1 MNAENEGLIAN
12 VSPQEEEQSPNPEE
26 TVVPHIEE
34 ENKTVEQA
42 KAEEEKVTLEKP
54 EYLEDKFWDP
64 EKGVKTE
71 ELNHSYKELQKQFS
85 MGKHKAPKE
94 YDLEVLED
102 VDVDN
107 DELAQFFMDWTSKYK
122 PTQGAFNELV
132 SKFKEL
138 SVAQEQEDSI
148 DVAAEKQQLGPNA
161 DQIVKGTVTWMQ
173 GLVAKGIWSETDF
186 EEGKIFT
193 ATADGINAINK
204 IRRYYGEQTIPTA
217 PTDVDG
223 QPSREELFALVADPK
238 YKTDPGFRA
247 KVEKQ
252 FERAFPGTATSTGE
266 I

>member
-26 TVVPHIEE
+26 TVVSHIEE

-94 YDLEVLED
+94 YDLNVLED
-102 VDVDN
+102 VDVEN
-107 DELAQFFMDWTSKYK
+107 DELAQFFMQWAQENK
-122 PTQGAFNELV
+122 PTQGAFNDLV
-132 SKFKEL
+132 NKFKEL

-148 DVAAEKQQLGPNA
+148 DIEAETKQLGPNA
-161 DQIVKGTVTWMQ
+161 DQIIKGITDWGK
-173 GLVAKGIWSETDF
+173 GLVSKGVWSDQDF
-186 EEGKIFT
+186 DEFKVFA
-193 ATADGINAINK
+193 ATANGINALNK
-204 IRRYYGEQTIPTA
+204 IRKYYGEQTIPTA
-217 PTDVDG
+217 LADVDG
-223 QPSREELFALVADPK
+223 AVSKQELYEMVSDPK
-238 YKTDPGFRA
+238 YKTDPAFRR
-247 KVEKQ
+247 KVEQSFAK
-252 FERAFPGTATSTGE
+252 AFPGTVNNE
-266 I
+266 Y